1 MKRTTSGRI
10 ATAREADLD
19 PARLPQHV
27 AIIMDGNGRWA
38 RRRGLVRAA
47 GHRAGVRALREVV
60 EAAGE
65 LGVRYLTLYAFST
78 ENWQRPRTEVAALMD
93 LLVESIDRYVDEL
106 DAKGVRIRFI
116 GDASPLPEHTREAV
130 ARAARRTAGNRGMTL
145 VIALNYGGRQ
155 EIVAAVRAVAREVQA
170 GALRVED
177 IDERTVSRHLFTAG
191 IPDPDLLIRPSGEMR
206 LSNFLLWQSA
216 YTEIVVTPVLWP
228 DFGRKE
234 LVQAIAEFQ
243 RRERRFGGL
252 NGPADGDPGD
262 PGC

>member
-1 MKRTTSGRI
+1 MERTLTGPAAEDRD
-10 ATAREADLD
+10 AVLD
-19 PARLPQHV
+19 PARIPRHI

-38 RRRGLVRAA
+38 RRRGLLRVA

-78 ENWQRPRTEVAALMD
+78 ENWQRPRSEVAALMD
-93 LLVESIDRYVDEL
+93 LLVESIDKYIDEL

-116 GDASPLPEHTREAV
+116 GDPAPLPAHTRDAV
-130 ARAARRTAGNRGMTL
+130 ARASERTSGNGGMTL
-145 VIALNYGGRQ
+145 VIALNYGGRR
-155 EIVAAVRAVAREVQA
+155 EIVEAVRAVAREVTS
-170 GALRVED
+170 GRLRPD
-177 IDERTVSRHLFTAG
+177 RIDEEVFARYLYTAG
-191 IPDPDLLIRPSGEMR
+191 MPDPDLLIRPSGEMR

-228 DFGRKE
+228 DFGRRE
-234 LVQAIAEFQ
+234 LVRAIAEFQ

-252 NGPADGDPGD
+252 CAPPEPDRGDS
-262 PGC
+262 GC